1 MSSTPD
7 PAHGRIFCV
16 RQHRVIL
23 DSDLARL
30 YGVPTHV
37 FNQAVKRNRHRFP
50 EDFAFQLTKEE
61 AEQLKAQAASSTAG
75 EANWS
80 QSVTSSRPV
89 AGPRATA
96 SNSSQSVMSS
106 KAKHRGAT
114 YRPWAFTE
122 HGAVMAANVLRSVR
136 AVEMSVYVVRAFV
149 KQREALVANAV
160 ILKRLAEIDKTLI
173 EHDSA
178 LQIVWRKLQP
188 LLNPPPEKPKRRI
201 GFLR

>member
-7 PAHGRIFCV
+7 PVHGRIFRV

-23 DSDLARL
+23 DSDLSRL
-30 YGVPTHV
+30 YGVSTKV

-61 AEQLKAQAASSTAG
+61 AEQVKAQSDAATFG

-80 QSVTSSRPV
+80 QIVTSSRPA
-89 AGPRATA
+89 AGRQPAA
-96 SNSSQSVMSS
+96 GNSSQSVMSS
-106 KAKHRGAT
+106 KAKHRGTT

-122 HGAVMAANVLRSVR
+122 HGAVMAANVLRSAR

-188 LLNPPPEKPKRRI
+188 LLNPPRERPKRRI
-201 GFLR
+201 GFLS